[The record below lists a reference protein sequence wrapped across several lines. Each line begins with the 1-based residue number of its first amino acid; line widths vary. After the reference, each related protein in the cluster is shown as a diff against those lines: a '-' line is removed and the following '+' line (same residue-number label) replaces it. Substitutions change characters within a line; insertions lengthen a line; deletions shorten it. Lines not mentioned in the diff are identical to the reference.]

1 MSGMSQNQVKISYES
16 KQMYSS
22 NFIVDRIIKQKLYD
36 LEKVINIQA
45 ESVMKAEEE
54 NDVII
59 DFILQYYKKRLIYFK
74 KLTLTCTVNGI
85 IDEKE
90 KEKKQVTRKFNFN
103 LIQRFWN

>member
-45 ESVMKAEEE
+45 KSVMKAEEE
-54 NDVII
+54 NDVIL
-59 DFILQYYKKRLIYFK
+59 DFILHYYKKRLIYFK
-74 KLTLTCTVNGI
+74 KFTLTCTVNGI

-103 LIQRFWN
+103 LIQRF